1 MSPVRRPAKT
11 EAATR
16 IFALVARAARTAV
29 VLRRGPSKQV
39 RMLLWNLATDEITP
53 GQWLSGRIYDER
65 CGISPDGS
73 LVVYFAG
80 KFKTKLGTFTA
91 VSRPPFFTA
100 LALWPDGSTW
110 GGGGFFESDRR
121 LILNYGYVLPE
132 LNANAGM
139 PPDFVV
145 GTITDYRE
153 RHPEQENELAQ
164 QGWRLKSKGK
174 DATATPE
181 MRYVYSPPW
190 VYAKA
195 QPTDADVTLE
205 RSTLGMAEINGPLRV
220 YAYRVVRA
228 PRRSEGKPD
237 TEDLGR
243 LDWADW
249 DHDGSLLFAREGCLF
264 RRDLGAAKARPKL
277 VADLRDQVFT
287 NVLPPEEARAWP
299 TPGRRRI

>member
-1 MSPVRRPAKT
+1 MT
-11 EAATR
+11 EASTR

-29 VLRRGPSKQV
+29 VLRRGPTKQV

-53 GQWLSGRIYDER
+53 GQWLSGRIYEER
-65 CGISPDGS
+65 CGISPDGA

-100 LALWPDGSTW
+100 LALWPEGSTW
-110 GGGGFFESDRR
+110 GGGGFFESDRK

-145 GTITDYRE
+145 GDITDYRKH
-153 RHPEQENELAQ
+153 HPEEENELAQ

-174 DATATPE
+174 DGIATPE

-195 QPTDADVTLE
+195 QPTGAPVTLE
-205 RSTLGMAEINGPLRV
+205 RSTLGMAEVNGPFTV
-220 YAYRVVRA
+220 HAYRLVRA
-228 PRRSEGKPD
+228 PRRRESEPVA
-237 TEDLGR
+237 EELGR

-264 RRDLGAAKARPKL
+264 RRDLRAAKAQPKL
-277 VADLRDQVFT
+277 VADLRDQVFS
-287 NVLPPEEARAWP
+287 NVLPTDEAREWP
-299 TPGRRRI
+299 KPGNRARRGI